1 MLCGVRAVARL
12 SDRTRTVYHRKGDL
26 LGSRFGVAFC
36 ADFRTGELDGSQSP
50 LDSSQM
56 VMKTYRPIPYGPV
69 YGERIQVDQEWMW
82 IRPHG
87 VPSPEDFLGVSW
99 TGEISIPPSGGE
111 YLLRCSSDKLRVVL
125 PRDKFL
131 GL

>member
-1 MLCGVRAVARL
+1 MRAVARL

-26 LGSRFGVAFC
+26 LGSRFGVAFR
-36 ADFRTGELDGSQSP
+36 ADFRTGEINGSQSP
-50 LDSSQM
+50 PDSNQM

-69 YGERIQVDQEWMW
+69 YGERIQVGQELIW
-82 IRPHG
+82 ICPHG

-111 YLLRCSSDKLRVVL
+111 YLLCCSSDKPWVVI
-125 PRDKFL
+125 PRDKL
-131 GL
+131 LR